1 LAENCILS
9 IPVKDGRRLLI
20 GGIKMYEELNELL
33 AKAKL
38 GDKKSKQKIL
48 ELLYPLII
56 SSIRRYYNKSNE
68 YEDLIQGGREVILY
82 CINNFDET
90 KGVHF
95 LGYIKT
101 RLRYFYLNK
110 HNEKLTISLNAKVGE
125 DNEEEI
131 VDLLKSDIENPL
143 ESLLRLE
150 EKMILQDALS
160 TLTTRQGEI
169 IIDFY
174 FENLTLDEISKKLD
188 ISYRTVVNTKT
199 AALNKLR
206 KQLRGKK

>member
-1 LAENCILS
+1 
-9 IPVKDGRRLLI
+9 
-20 GGIKMYEELNELL
+20 MYEELNELL

-143 ESLLRLE
+143 EWLLRLE

>member
-1 LAENCILS
+1 MPVEN
-9 IPVKDGRRLLI
+9 GRRLLI
-20 GGIKMYEELNELL
+20 GGIEMYEELNDLL
-33 AKAKL
+33 AEAKL
-38 GDKKSKQKIL
+38 GDDKSKKRIL
-48 ELLYPLII
+48 ESLYPLII
-56 SSIRRYYNKSNE
+56 SSIRRYYNKLNE

-110 HNEKLTISLNAKVGE
+110 HNEKLTASLNVKVGK
-125 DNEEEI
+125 DKEEEI

-143 ESLLRLE
+143 EFLVRLE
-150 EKMILQDALS
+150 ETMILQDALS
-160 TLTTRQGEI
+160 TLTARQREI

-174 FENLTLDEISKKLD
+174 YENLTLGEISKKLG

-199 AALNKLR
+199 VALNKLR
-206 KQLRGKK
+206 KQVRGKS

>member
-1 LAENCILS
+1 
-9 IPVKDGRRLLI
+9 
-20 GGIKMYEELNELL
+20 MYEELNDLL
-33 AKAKL
+33 AEAKL
-38 GDKKSKQKIL
+38 GDDKSKKRIL
-48 ELLYPLII
+48 ESLYPLII

-90 KGVHF
+90 KGAHF
-95 LGYIKT
+95 LGYVKT

-125 DNEEEI
+125 DKEEEI

-150 EKMILQDALS
+150 EKTILQDALS
-160 TLTTRQGEI
+160 TLTARQREI

-174 FENLTLDEISKKLD
+174 YENLTLGEISKKLG

-199 AALNKLR
+199 VALNKLR
-206 KQLRGKK
+206 KQVRGKS